1 MYYSFFF
8 SSGYRVYRTVLHS
21 SERDFVSM
29 LSVTADLDKDRNILS
44 MFGRVFWKVVHLQAS
59 YLQATCDDNT
69 GCHGKYREVYTC
81 ICCALSR
88 K

>member
-44 MFGRVFWKVVHLQAS
+44 MFG
-59 YLQATCDDNT
+59 
-69 GCHGKYREVYTC
+69 
-81 ICCALSR
+81 
-88 K
+88 